1 MPDPT
6 QALWCVCRKYCK
18 GICRPINTV
27 RTWKRHLC
35 EADDDEKASI
45 RLASCSD
52 AFRAFIASS
61 TQTSNASGETGTP
74 KRPRLSPAAEHHPQ
88 LPRQGDGHRSEVRD
102 YHHLDKSNHEPPD
115 RQEGDQSY
123 LHNDM
128 PGYANH
134 ESVYRP
140 DGDEYNGPGNIFDDD
155 GPGDILHDNN
165 SRELCNND
173 GPLASRENDQPAEC
187 NDNPPPTPPACSPL
201 LNLDI
206 EELIRK
212 ARLPKLQRA
221 LHFVQ
226 DIRNASLDDGVG
238 LTGEQLMCLR
248 NPPKEAL
255 SIEDPSIEIALSMF
269 IALEHSSE
277 SMYAKIQ
284 WAIQKG
290 FPDSEL
296 PTFHQTK

>member
-1 MPDPT
+1 MLYVILIMPDPT
-6 QALWCVCRKYCK
+6 QALW
-18 GICRPINTV
+18 PINTV
-27 RTWKRHLC
+27 RTWKWHLC

-52 AFRAFIASS
+52 AFCAFIASS

-74 KRPRLSPAAEHHPQ
+74 KRPWLYLESSSRASPSTP
-88 LPRQGDGHRSEVRD
+88 LPGRWPLKRT
-102 YHHLDKSNHEPPD
+102 
-115 RQEGDQSY
+115 Y

-140 DGDEYNGPGNIFDDD
+140 DGDESTNERHTDNGPGNVFDDD

-165 SRELCNND
+165 SGELCNND
-173 GPLASRENDQPAEC
+173 GPLASCENDQPAEH

-212 ARLPKLQRA
+212 ARLLKLQRA

-238 LTGEQLMCLR
+238 LTGEQLTCLC

-269 IALEHSSE
+269 ITLEHSSE
-277 SMYAKIQ
+277 TGHS
-284 WAIQKG
+284 KG
-290 FPDSEL
+290 IP
-296 PTFHQTK
+296 